1 MPKHR
6 AKNEGSIRKRSDGR
20 YEVRISVGV
29 DFATGQPKRISRYAA
44 TEAEAV
50 QLLHKL
56 GYQYATTPQAFK
68 DMMLGDWLDLCLE
81 VYMSNSLKQST
92 YNSYESYIR
101 VHLKPA
107 LGHIQLK
114 DLNPRLLQQ
123 FYNYKMEVEGLSPK
137 TVININ
143 LFLHKAL
150 SHAMAEGLILSNP
163 AEAINLSRGQKPQI
177 EILTREEQAILIR
190 GSYKFRYGIFVRL
203 VLFTGLRVGEL
214 LGLKWEDI
222 DFIGSMLYVRRTLN
236 RLNKKKRPT
245 TPGEATT
252 EIVIQ
257 TPKSE
262 NSVRSIPLLPSLCRE
277 LLQWRA
283 IQAQDKMTMGERY
296 VESGMIVTAPDGRYI
311 EPRTFADY
319 YHQILDGCGL
329 RHFTFH
335 ALRHTF
341 ATRAMEQGME
351 AKTLSMLLGHFSV
364 SFTLDTYAH
373 VLDNQKIESMS
384 LMEDLFDVPAITT
397 QARSYPVIVAPLEN
411 GNLRFVA
418 PDFPTVSFEGVDYL
432 GGLQYIKERIED
444 EVLTSVV
451 VPEPTPIEGI
461 GVGSGEVLIQVVV

>member
-1 MPKHR
+1 M
-6 AKNEGSIRKRSDGR
+6 
-20 YEVRISVGV
+20 
-29 DFATGQPKRISRYAA
+29 
-44 TEAEAV
+44 
-50 QLLHKL
+50 
-56 GYQYATTPQAFK
+56 
-68 DMMLGDWLDLCLE
+68 
-81 VYMSNSLKQST
+81 YMSNSLKQST

-114 DLNPRLLQQ
+114 DLNARLLQQ
-123 FYNYKMEVEGLSPK
+123 FYNYKMEVEGLASK

-143 LFLHKAL
+143 LFLHKVL

-214 LGLKWEDI
+214 LGLMWEDI
-222 DFIGSMLYVRRTLN
+222 DFTGSMLYVRRTLSRTLN

-262 NSVRSIPLLPSLCRE
+262 NSVRSIPLLPSLCRK

-319 YHQILDGCGL
+319 YHQILEGCGL

-351 AKTLSMLLGHFSV
+351 AKTLSMLLGHYSV

-373 VLDNQKIESMS
+373 VLDNQKIESMG
-384 LMEDLFDVPAITT
+384 LMEELFDVPTAPA
-397 QARSYPVIVAPLEN
+397 QARAYPVIVAPLED
-411 GNLRFVA
+411 GSLRFLA
-418 PDFPTVSFEGVDYL
+418 PDFPTVSFVGMDYL

>member
-1 MPKHR
+1 MTKRR
-6 AKNEGSIRKRSDGR
+6 ANNEGSIRERADGR
-20 YEVRISVGV
+20 FEVRITQGV
-29 DFATGQPKRISRYAA
+29 DFATGQPKRLSRYAP
-44 TEAEAV
+44 TKAEAV
-50 QLLHKL
+50 KLLQKL
-56 GYQYATTPQAFK
+56 SYQYATKPQSFQ
-68 DMMLGDWLDLCLE
+68 DMTLGNWLDLCLE
-81 VYMSNSLKQST
+81 VYMNNNLKQST

-101 VHLKPA
+101 VHFKPA
-107 LGHIQLK
+107 LGDIQLR
-114 DLNPRLLQQ
+114 DLHPRMLQQ
-123 FYNYKMEVEGLSPK
+123 FYNYKMEEEKLAPK
-137 TVININ
+137 TVINLN

-150 SHAMAEGLILSNP
+150 SHAMAEGLIQSNP
-163 AEAINLSRGQKPQI
+163 AEAVSLSRGQKPQI
-177 EILTREEQAILIR
+177 DVLKREEQAALIR
-190 GSYKFRYGIFVRL
+190 GSYQFRYGVFVRL
-203 VLFTGLRVGEL
+203 VLFTGLRLGEL
-214 LGLKWEDI
+214 LGLRWEDI
-222 DFIGSMLYVRRTLN
+222 DFTHNMLYVKRALN

-245 TPGEATT
+245 DPNETTT

-262 NSVRSIPLLPSLCRE
+262 NSVRSIPLLPNLANE
-277 LLQWRA
+277 LWQWKAVQARDRA
-283 IQAQDKMTMGERY
+283 QMGDAY
-296 VESGMIVTAPDGRYI
+296 VESGMVVTAPDGRYI

-351 AKTLSMLLGHFSV
+351 AKTLSMLLGHYSV

-461 GVGSGEVLIQVVV
+461 GVGSGEVLIQMVV

>member
-6 AKNEGSIRKRSDGR
+6 AKNEGSIRKRADGR

-56 GYQYATTPQAFK
+56 GYQYATTPQAFNE
-68 DMMLGDWLDLCLE
+68 MTLGDWLDLCLE

-101 VHLKPA
+101 VHLKPT

-123 FYNYKMEVEGLSPK
+123 FYNYKMGVEGLASK

-163 AEAINLSRGQKPQI
+163 AEAINLTRGQKPQI

-214 LGLKWEDI
+214 LGLMWEDI
-222 DFIGSMLYVRRTLN
+222 DFTGSMLYVRRTLN

-351 AKTLSMLLGHFSV
+351 PKTLSMLLGHYSV

-373 VLDNQKIESMS
+373 VLDNQKIESMG
-384 LMEDLFDVPAITT
+384 LMEELFDAPATT
-397 QARSYPVIVAPLEN
+397 AQARSYPVIIAPQED
-411 GNLRFVA
+411 GSMSFVA
-418 PDFPTVSFEGVDYL
+418 PDFPSVNFMGTDYL
-432 GGLQYIKERIED
+432 GGLQYMKERIED
-444 EVLTSVV
+444 EILTLVI

-461 GVGSGEVLIQVVV
+461 GVGHGEVLIQVVV